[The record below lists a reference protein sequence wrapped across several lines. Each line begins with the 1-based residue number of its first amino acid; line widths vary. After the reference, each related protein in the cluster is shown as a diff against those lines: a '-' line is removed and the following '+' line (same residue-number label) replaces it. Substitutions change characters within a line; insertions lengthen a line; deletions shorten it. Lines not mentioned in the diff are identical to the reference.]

1 MMSPEK
7 KKVFQFVGGGV
18 IIAIAFG
25 IMLPGFVTYAFGLW
39 RFISIIVSML
49 LTAWLIVYIYHKLVK
64 KPEPPKEE
72 RPPEQAEDNEE
83 NTQP

>member
-7 KKVFQFVGGGV
+7 KKVFQFVGGGL

-25 IMLPGFVTYAFGLW
+25 IMLPGFITYVFGLW
-39 RFISIIVSML
+39 RFISLIVSIL

-64 KPEPPKEE
+64 KPEPKPED
-72 RPPEQAEDNEE
+72 PPEQTEDNEKT
-83 NTQP
+83 TQS